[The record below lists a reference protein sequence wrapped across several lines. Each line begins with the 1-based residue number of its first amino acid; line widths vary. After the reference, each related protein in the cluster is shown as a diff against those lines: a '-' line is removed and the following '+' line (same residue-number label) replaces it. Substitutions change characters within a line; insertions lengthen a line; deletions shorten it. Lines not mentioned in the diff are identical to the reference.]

1 MKSIVFLAAL
11 AFASATWAQADKA
24 PAKEAAKPA
33 AAAEAKPVAAAAK
46 PAAQAKKSRRNEDA
60 RHCLEQPDNNA
71 IIRCAEAFL

>member
-1 MKSIVFLAAL
+1 MKSIVFLAVL
-11 AFASATWAQADKA
+11 AFASAAWAQAEKA
-24 PAKEAAKPA
+24 PAKAAAKPA

-71 IIRCAEAFL
+71 IIKCAEAFL

>member
-33 AAAEAKPVAAAAK
+33 AAAAK

>member
-24 PAKEAAKPA
+24 PAKVAAKPA
-33 AAAEAKPVAAAAK
+33 AAAEPVAAAAK

-71 IIRCAEAFL
+71 IIKCAEAFL